1 MQQREWITMTA
12 REQRRA
18 HVLARVIAGELKLWE
33 AAVVLGLSVR
43 QARRLKR
50 ALVREGPAALA
61 HANRGRASP
70 RRFSPTLR
78 QHVVRLYQTIYRGL
92 NHQHFCE
99 LLAEHEQLQ
108 LSVASVRRI
117 LRTAGFGSPQYSAAA
132 GAWRQLKRS
141 AWVAELGDRKCS
153 ACSPVWWICP
163 WFKWTS
169 GMGGPAIGCWSQCA
183 STPTSDSELLESWTR
198 FDACMPPGMSASPN
212 DGRPTPTSAGLVAR
226 QLSPRLN
233 TSWTT
238 CERRCAG
245 VLTLATHLRACG
257 SPERIGISGLSEAPS
272 PR

>member
-108 LSVASVRRI
+108 LSVATVRRI
-117 LRTAGFGSPQYSAAA
+117 LRTAGFGSPQTRRPAPHRARRERMPA
-132 GAWRQLKRS
+132 EGMLLQLD
-141 AWVAELGDRKCS
+141 G
-153 ACSPVWWICP
+153 SPHRWL
-163 WFKWTS
+163 
-169 GMGGPAIGCWSQCA
+169 GPAGPRWS
-183 STPTSDSELLESWTR
+183 LLGAVD
-198 FDACMPPGMSASPN
+198 DATGEAVAAVFR
-212 DGRPTPTSAGLVAR
+212 DQEDSAGYLV
-226 QLSPRLN
+226 LPRLQKKA
-233 TSWTT
+233 
-238 CERRCAG
+238 R
-245 VLTLATHLRACG
+245 LLAECK
-257 SPERIGISGLSEAPS
+257 
-272 PR
+272 